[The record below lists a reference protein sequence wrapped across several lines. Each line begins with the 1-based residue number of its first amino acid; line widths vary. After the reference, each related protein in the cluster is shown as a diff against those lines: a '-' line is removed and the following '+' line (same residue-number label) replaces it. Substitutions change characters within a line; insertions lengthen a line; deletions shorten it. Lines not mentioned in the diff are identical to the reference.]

1 MQSSP
6 ESPRKLVV
14 FGGSASRHLS
24 REVCR
29 ILDIEEGTLEVSRF
43 ADGETAVKICNNV
56 RGAETCIIQSTCT
69 PVNDNLIEL
78 CLTID
83 ALKRASADQINVII
97 PYFGYARQDRKDQ
110 GRVALSAK
118 VVANLLE
125 ISGATRVITIDL
137 HAPQIQGFFDVPVDH
152 LLALPVMVD
161 YLKANDLDKNIVV
174 VSPDVGNVKRARNYA
189 ARLEAPLAIID
200 KRRPQANVSEV
211 MNIIGDVKGKRCF
224 MFDDMIDTA
233 GTICNGAAALMER
246 GAESVY
252 ACGSHALL
260 SGPAIQRL
268 RDSVIKEVI
277 VSDSIPHKEIEPLE
291 KLKTV
296 SIAPLIAEAVRRIH
310 FHLSVSALFD

>member
-6 ESPRKLVV
+6 ENPRKLVV

-29 ILDIEEGTLEVSRF
+29 TLDIEEGTLEVSRF
-43 ADGETAVKICNNV
+43 ADGETAVKINNNV

-152 LLALPVMVD
+152 LLALPVFVD
-161 YLKANDLDKNIVV
+161 YLKAHDLDQDLVV

-200 KRRPQANVSEV
+200 KRRPQANISEV

-233 GTICNGAAALMER
+233 GTICNGATALMER
-246 GAESVY
+246 GAKEVY

-260 SGPAIQRL
+260 SGPAIERL
-268 RDSVIKEVI
+268 RESPIKQVI
-277 VSDSIPHKEIEPLE
+277 VSDSIPHTNTDQLS
-291 KLKTV
+291 KLTTV
-296 SIAPLIAEAVRRIH
+296 SIAPLIAEAIRRIH
-310 FHLSVSALFD
+310 CHLSVSALFD

>member
-6 ESPRKLVV
+6 ENPRKLVV

-43 ADGETAVKICNNV
+43 ADGETAVKINNNV

-69 PVNDNLIEL
+69 PVNDNMIEL

-118 VVANLLE
+118 VMANLLE
-125 ISGATRVITIDL
+125 VSGATRVITIDL

-152 LLALPVMVD
+152 LLALPVFVD
-161 YLKANDLDKNIVV
+161 YLKANDLDKDLVV

-200 KRRPQANVSEV
+200 KRRPQANISEV
-211 MNIIGDVKGKRCF
+211 MNIIGDVEDKRCF

-233 GTICNGAAALMER
+233 GTICNGAKALMER
-246 GAESVY
+246 GAKEVY

-268 RDSVIKEVI
+268 RDSPIKEVI
-277 VSDSIPHKEIEPLE
+277 VSDSIPHKDIEPLD

-310 FHLSVSALFD
+310 CHLSVSALFD